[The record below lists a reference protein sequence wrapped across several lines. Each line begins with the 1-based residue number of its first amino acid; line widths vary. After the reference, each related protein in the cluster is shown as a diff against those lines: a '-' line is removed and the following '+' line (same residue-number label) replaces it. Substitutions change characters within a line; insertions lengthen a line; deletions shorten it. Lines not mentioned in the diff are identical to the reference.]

1 MIQRVFLAIH
11 AILGI
16 SCLAWGVRLLSG
28 KPGSKDGVTLLFI
41 LACCFLGSA
50 AGLFTDRR
58 FLTVVAAIPMIC
70 LALFYIFILLVGG
83 WAWGPGNAQT
93 VDIMILGAI
102 AVIVFEIFS
111 IILTGR
117 KQSQP

>member
-11 AILGI
+11 ATLGI
-16 SCLAWGVRLLSG
+16 SCLAWGVYLLSG
-28 KPGSKDGVTLLFI
+28 RPGSKDGVGLLFI

-50 AGLFTDRR
+50 AGLFTGKRLLA
-58 FLTVVAAIPMIC
+58 FMAAIPVIC

-93 VDIMILGAI
+93 VNIMILGGI
-102 AVIVFEIFS
+102 AAVVFETFS